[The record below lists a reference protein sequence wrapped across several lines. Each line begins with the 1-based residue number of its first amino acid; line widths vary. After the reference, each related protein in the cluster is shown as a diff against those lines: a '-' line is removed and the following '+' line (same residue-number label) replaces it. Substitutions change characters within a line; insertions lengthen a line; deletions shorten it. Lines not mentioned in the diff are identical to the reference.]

1 MFGGAYLLVYR
12 ERSMPRAVIH
22 GTSVVDKRALYE
34 LYIIY
39 VCTIETTFNVNES

>member
-1 MFGGAYLLVYR
+1 
-12 ERSMPRAVIH
+12 MPRAVIH